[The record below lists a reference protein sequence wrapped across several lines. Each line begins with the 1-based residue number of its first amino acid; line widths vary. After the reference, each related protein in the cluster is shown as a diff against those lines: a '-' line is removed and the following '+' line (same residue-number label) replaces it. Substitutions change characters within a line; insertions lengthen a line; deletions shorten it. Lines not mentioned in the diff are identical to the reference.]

1 MPNVELTPQQAA
13 FLEAYL
19 AADIPDGPSVEE
31 LRAEIDYANLNPAD
45 IWIEAMSE
53 VDASISI
60 LRSQLAGDPDPNM
73 DRIAKLGLIGVTGGN
88 NRALMGAFVTFSS
101 ASGESKAK
109 AAQDLMRIVDQ
120 VEEFVKTDDI
130 ITLLEEFPQGSSPK
144 IREPLGN
151 ALSKIRKTV
160 AI

>member
-1 MPNVELTPQQAA
+1 MPNVELSPQQSA
-13 FLEAYL
+13 FLETYL
-19 AADIPDGPSVEE
+19 AAGIPDGPSVDE
-31 LRAEIDYANLNPAD
+31 LRAEIDYSNLNPAD

-53 VDASISI
+53 VDASLGA

-101 ASGESKAK
+101 ATGEDKVK
-109 AAQDLMRIVDQ
+109 AAQDLLRIIGQ

-130 ITLLEEFPQGSSPK
+130 ITLLEEFPGGTPAK
-144 IREPLGN
+144 IRVPLVT
-151 ALSKIRKTV
+151 ALGQIRKIV